1 MRNII
6 IVSCLLFSPLL
17 RAESLNY
24 NVVSLSTTVQESVQN
39 DTMQVTFSIE
49 EQGHDRVT
57 VSNAVTE
64 RSNRVL
70 QYLRG
75 KKSLNSQLSARH
87 AYPSYIDNNPKNG
100 TIWHDS
106 IHINVDSK
114 NIDELSQAI
123 AQVQKDAAVSQL
135 TFTVSNKR
143 QNEINERL
151 LTRAIEQFRNKAK
164 TITKAMGGSNYK
176 IINMD
181 INENG
186 RVMTHAA
193 TRMLKSA
200 ESAMMEIESGNS
212 EVGINIS
219 GSIQVQ

>member
-1 MRNII
+1 MRNLF
-6 IVSCLLFSPLL
+6 IVSCLLSSFLH
-17 RAESLNY
+17 AESLNY
-24 NVVSLSTTVQESVQN
+24 NVVNFSTTVQETVQN

-49 EQGHDRVT
+49 EQGKDRMQ

-70 QYLRG
+70 QYLR
-75 KKSLNSQLSARH
+75 KKNSLNSQLSARH

-123 AQVQKDAAVSQL
+123 AHVQKDAAVSQL
-135 TFTVSNKR
+135 TFTISTKR

-164 TITKAMGGSNYK
+164 TITTAMGGANYK

-186 RVMTHAA
+186 RVMTYAA

-200 ESAMMEIESGNS
+200 ESAMMDIESGNS
-212 EVGINIS
+212 EVVINIS
-219 GSIQVQ
+219 GSIQIQ